1 MKIDIKLIKNFVS
14 QYNKLQAEFGTEI
27 AKLNGFDDGQLSYT
41 DFIDNFIDEDVV
53 ADSSI
58 DGNSNVSHKDIVTLE
73 REMPKP
79 HSKLLAFNKIYYE
92 ISKKFGFKTAN
103 DWLRMEWMGKL
114 YTHDAPSSTFRSY
127 CFAYDLTDLAEKGL
141 FFIEGQNPEPA
152 KHLTTFV
159 DFVKE
164 YVSFACNRTS
174 GAVGLPNIIPYMF
187 YFWKKDVDQDYLGIK
202 TTHNEKYYARQNFQ
216 RFIYAVNQPYVRDG
230 SQSAFTN
237 TSVFDHPYFE
247 ALFGGAEFPD
257 GTFMIDFEEEIIEF
271 QKWYMEV
278 MSEIRSVN
286 MFTFPVSTIS
296 LLRQNG
302 KFVDEDFARWAVK
315 HNMKWS
321 DSNLFVDKNVKSLSN
336 CCRLKGNIEDLGYF
350 NSIGGTALKVGSVKV
365 NTINLARIALDTN
378 SEEEY
383 LKELENRAYICL
395 CALDAVR
402 HIIRRNVEKGI
413 LPNFTYGLIDF
424 EHLYNTIG
432 FIGVYESMKKF
443 GYITMDEFGNTFYTS
458 KASAFGEKIFK
469 IMRKVADDFIK
480 EYNCDYQIN
489 TEQIPGESAAA
500 KLMKKDKF
508 FYPKADVYDLP
519 LYGNQFIPLGIKTTL
534 QERIRIAAEFDSY
547 CNGGSI
553 LHANID
559 APFDSFEKAWKMVEY
574 IADQHLTYYAF
585 NTKIQC
591 CENNH
596 AFYGTTCPVCG
607 KPVDSEYTRI
617 VGFYTKIKS
626 WSTER
631 TAEYKMRKW
640 ESVNQNEVVS

>member
-27 AKLNGFDDGQLSYT
+27 ASLNGFDDGQLSYT

-73 REMPKP
+73 REMSKP
-79 HSKLLAFNKIYYE
+79 HAKLLAFNKIYYE
-92 ISKKFGFKTAN
+92 ISKRFGFKIAN
-103 DWLRMEWMGKL
+103 EWLRMEWVGML
-114 YTHDAPSSTFRSY
+114 YMHDAPSSTFKSY
-127 CFAYDLTDLAEKGL
+127 CFAYDLKDLAEKGL
-141 FFIEGQNPEPA
+141 YFQEGLNAQPA
-152 KHLTTFV
+152 KHLITFV
-159 DFVKE
+159 DFLKE
-164 YVSFACNRTS
+164 YISFACNRTS
-174 GAVGLPNIIPYMF
+174 GAVGLPNVIPYMF
-187 YFWKKDVDQDYLGIK
+187 YFWKKDVDEDYLGIRSS
-202 TTHNEKYYARQNFQ
+202 HNERYYADQNFQ
-216 RFIYAVNQPYVRDG
+216 RFIYAVNQTYVRDG

-247 ALFGGAEFPD
+247 ALFGAAEFPN
-257 GTFMIDFEEEIIEF
+257 GELMIDYEEEIIEF

-278 MSEIRSVN
+278 MSDIRSTN

-302 KFVDEDFARWAVK
+302 KFVDEDFAKWAVK

-321 DSNLFVDKNVKSLSN
+321 DSNLFVDESVNSLSN
-336 CCRLKGNIEDLGYF
+336 CCRLKSSIKDLGYF

-365 NTINLARIALDTN
+365 NTVNLARIALDVKTEDDYI
-378 SEEEY
+378 EE
-383 LKELENRAYICL
+383 LKNRVYICL

-402 HIIRRNVEKGI
+402 HIIKRNVDKGI
-413 LPNFTYGLIDF
+413 LPNFTYELIDF
-424 EHLYNTIG
+424 EHIYNTIG
-432 FIGVYESMKKF
+432 FIGIYETMKKF
-443 GYITMDEFGNTFYTS
+443 GYVKKDEFGNTFYTD
-458 KASAFGEKIFK
+458 KASAFGQKIFK
-469 IMRKVADDFIK
+469 TMREVADDFIK
-480 EYNCDYQIN
+480 ECECDYQIN

-508 FYPKADVYDLP
+508 FYPRAKIYDLP

-534 QERIRIAAEFDSY
+534 QERVRIAAEFDSY

-559 APFDSFEKAWKMVEY
+559 APFDSFDKAWKMVEY
-574 IADQHLTYYAF
+574 IADQGVTYFAF
-585 NTKIQC
+585 NTKIQA

-596 AFYGTTCPVCG
+596 AFYGDTCPVCG
-607 KPVDSEYTRI
+607 KGVDTEYTRI
-617 VGFYTKIKS
+617 VG
-626 WSTER
+626 
-631 TAEYKMRKW
+631 
-640 ESVNQNEVVS
+640 